1 MEQNILATACGRVQ
15 GVGFRYFVQR
25 QATALGIC
33 GWVKNCED
41 GSVQMLLQGERAA
54 VEKLLDILREGTVWI
69 AVDQLLTEQGPLG
82 SVSQRGKFLDSL
94 LGPAA
99 SSAAPLPALLPKVC
113 GKFIFLS
120 DNVDIQTA
128 RRL

>member
-33 GWVKNCED
+33 GWVKNCE
-41 GSVQMLLQGERAA
+41 AA

-69 AVDQLLTEQGPLG
+69 AVDQLLTEQVPWEAYPKEG
-82 SVSQRGKFLDSL
+82 SFWIRY
-94 LGPAA
+94 
-99 SSAAPLPALLPKVC
+99 
-113 GKFIFLS
+113 
-120 DNVDIQTA
+120 
-128 RRL
+128 

>member
-41 GSVQMLLQGERAA
+41 GSVRMLLQGERAA
-54 VEKLLDILREGTVWI
+54 VEKLLVFGRVFACAFAESLREIYFSFGQCRYTNCPEIVI
-69 AVDQLLTEQGPLG
+69 
-82 SVSQRGKFLDSL
+82 
-94 LGPAA
+94 
-99 SSAAPLPALLPKVC
+99 
-113 GKFIFLS
+113 
-120 DNVDIQTA
+120 
-128 RRL
+128 

>member
-1 MEQNILATACGRVQ
+1 MDAFYKTARCHIRGDAEMEQNILATACGRVQ

-41 GSVQMLLQGERAA
+41 GSVRMLLQGERAA

-69 AVDQLLTEQGPLG
+69 AVDQLLTEQVPWEAYPKEG
-82 SVSQRGKFLDSL
+82 SFWIRY
-94 LGPAA
+94 
-99 SSAAPLPALLPKVC
+99 
-113 GKFIFLS
+113 
-120 DNVDIQTA
+120 
-128 RRL
+128 

>member
-41 GSVQMLLQGERAA
+41 GSVRMLLQGERAA
-54 VEKLLDILREGTVWI
+54 VEKLLAFSGKAPSGLRST
-69 AVDQLLTEQGPLG
+69 
-82 SVSQRGKFLDSL
+82 SF
-94 LGPAA
+94 
-99 SSAAPLPALLPKVC
+99 
-113 GKFIFLS
+113 
-120 DNVDIQTA
+120 
-128 RRL
+128 

>member
-41 GSVQMLLQGERAA
+41 GSVRMLLQGERAA
-54 VEKLLDILREGTVWI
+54 VEKLLDKNPAFSCSNPVDNIISEQIPSKAYPKEGSFWI
-69 AVDQLLTEQGPLG
+69 
-82 SVSQRGKFLDSL
+82 RY
-94 LGPAA
+94 
-99 SSAAPLPALLPKVC
+99 
-113 GKFIFLS
+113 
-120 DNVDIQTA
+120 
-128 RRL
+128 

>member
-41 GSVQMLLQGERAA
+41 GSVR
-54 VEKLLDILREGTVWI
+54 
-69 AVDQLLTEQGPLG
+69 
-82 SVSQRGKFLDSL
+82 KFLDSL

-99 SSAAPLPALLPKVC
+99 SLAASLPALLPKVC

>member
-41 GSVQMLLQGERAA
+41 GSVRMLLQIGRRLERYVRPRRSREEQSLIDQAKRLLMDRNDMTEEHA
-54 VEKLLDILREGTVWI
+54 HRYLQKKSMDSGAKLVQT
-69 AVDQLLTEQGPLG
+69 AQL
-82 SVSQRGKFLDSL
+82 VLDSTE
-94 LGPAA
+94 PE
-99 SSAAPLPALLPKVC
+99 
-113 GKFIFLS
+113 
-120 DNVDIQTA
+120 
-128 RRL
+128 

>member
-1 MEQNILATACGRVQ
+1 MSGPSCKDSNGRLLQNSAVWHRRGDAEMEQNILATACGRVQ

-41 GSVQMLLQGERAA
+41 GSVRMLLQGERAA

-69 AVDQLLTEQGPLG
+69 AVDQLLTEQVLWEAYPKEG
-82 SVSQRGKFLDSL
+82 SFWIRY
-94 LGPAA
+94 
-99 SSAAPLPALLPKVC
+99 
-113 GKFIFLS
+113 
-120 DNVDIQTA
+120 
-128 RRL
+128 

>member
-41 GSVQMLLQGERAA
+41 GSVRMLLQGEKAA

-69 AVDQLLTEQGPLG
+69 AVDQLLIEQVPWEVYPKEG
-82 SVSQRGKFLDSL
+82 SFVIRY
-94 LGPAA
+94 
-99 SSAAPLPALLPKVC
+99 
-113 GKFIFLS
+113 
-120 DNVDIQTA
+120 
-128 RRL
+128 

>member
-41 GSVQMLLQGERAA
+41 GSVRMLLQG
-54 VEKLLDILREGTVWI
+54 DILREGTVWI
-69 AVDQLLTEQGPLG
+69 AVDQLLTEQVPWEAYPKEG
-82 SVSQRGKFLDSL
+82 SFWIRY
-94 LGPAA
+94 
-99 SSAAPLPALLPKVC
+99 
-113 GKFIFLS
+113 
-120 DNVDIQTA
+120 
-128 RRL
+128 